1 MKKTITFLTKGN
13 AILSLILTGFFLLMG
28 LHSSTA
34 QESAQGTLNPY
45 THIGAK
51 LDVTAYPLGTFER
64 DHAMD
69 VLQQILTGLK
79 PLLSNGGGT
88 LTQRLRYNF
97 CNKVLADISDN
108 YIATEISL
116 LTSLSALTAENSST
130 EIQQAQLRSL
140 YGEIVNQL
148 Q

>member
-1 MKKTITFLTKGN
+1 MKKTISFFTKGK
-13 AILSLILTGFFLLMG
+13 AHCFVLLTGVFFLL
-28 LHSSTA
+28 SVNNAVA

>member
-1 MKKTITFLTKGN
+1 MKKTVTFLAKGN
-13 AILSLILTGFFLLMG
+13 ARGMLFAGALFLFGFS
-28 LHSSTA
+28 HTSA
-34 QESAQGTLNPY
+34 QQSAQGTLNPY
-45 THIGAK
+45 AHIGAK

-69 VLQQILTGLK
+69 VLQQILNGLK

-140 YGEIVNQL
+140 YSEIVNQL